1 MVIATA
7 AVTTPSRVEAAAV
20 ATLPALVILEVA
32 GMVIATAAVTTPS
45 RVEAAAVATPTA
57 LVTVA
62 TRLL

>member
-20 ATLPALVILEVA
+20 ATQVILEVA
-32 GMVIATAAVTTPS
+32 GMVIATEAVTTPS

-57 LVTVA
+57 GVLGSHA
-62 TRLL
+62 AD